1 MAFSFSIVLTALALL
16 LGSSRGFQSQSK
28 RYAHFTTTIARTR
41 TNRSTV
47 TATFLSYG
55 TTNDADISAN
65 EALQRTASHL
75 QKLRNES
82 RKTKPNPI
90 QSIPDQD
97 QDHAAERDT
106 IYQDYLQQSANTLK
120 EELKKLGLP
129 RTGRKPDL
137 ANRLVDYNMKNK
149 YSVQTEEEE
158 ALENVD
164 TPWKDTVPGV
174 PIRTFAGL
182 PLSAVAGQALGN
194 AGFDKPSPI
203 QAGAIPHLARGD
215 SAILHAQTGSGK
227 TLAYLLPITEQL
239 WKDQGK
245 EDAGYAVIMTPTREL
260 AAQVAG
266 IAQALAP
273 PGAVRLIFR
282 PTNLMAESTKEK
294 GQDEYG
300 AYLEDDVGS
309 RNKPRLFIGSGKGIM
324 HSLYG
329 DGKMPASP
337 TSKPEAMF
345 FLRNVRWVVLD
356 EVDRILHV
364 KKSRG
369 EDRFKQHE
377 KPAAVVTSAVA
388 RLTLGRAQIIAA
400 SATVGRPLKREL
412 SRVLGL
418 SGQDC
423 PIVIQGSEQGS
434 PSQQGEEGDKRRP
447 VTIPSI
453 VSHYVTPVKDASSG
467 KLLTSSFEVI
477 KELAK
482 KPRRMLLVLTK
493 GLGLSSKS
501 AVGALKHFK
510 CKPEPMS
517 LLDALEADGT
527 SQLIKLH
534 QDISGASGLGQSNSL
549 QQGNDQT
556 GGEYLFVCGEDTVRG
571 LHLDGLDIVIV
582 VGRPNGPDEY
592 THIAGRTGRAGKAGS
607 VINVVSNENAGSLKS
622 WEHMLEV
629 QFDRVDI
636 KDVSSLP

>member
-1 MAFSFSIVLTALALL
+1 MEKSGGGNIEQERETLYNEYIQQAANALKIQL
-16 LGSSRGFQSQSK
+16 
-28 RYAHFTTTIARTR
+28 
-41 TNRSTV
+41 
-47 TATFLSYG
+47 
-55 TTNDADISAN
+55 
-65 EALQRTASHL
+65 
-75 QKLRNES
+75 
-82 RKTKPNPI
+82 KT
-90 QSIPDQD
+90 
-97 QDHAAERDT
+97 
-106 IYQDYLQQSANTLK
+106 Y
-120 EELKKLGLP
+120 GLP

-137 ANRLVDYNMKNK
+137 AARLVEYEMNK
-149 YSVQTEEEE
+149 KYALFTEEEVAVE
-158 ALENVD
+158 AVE
-164 TPWKDTVPGV
+164 TPWKEKPDKA

-182 PLSAVAGQALGN
+182 SLSAAAGKALGN
-194 AGFDKPSPI
+194 ADFGEPSPI
-203 QAGAIPHLARGD
+203 QAGAIPHLARGG

-239 WKDQGK
+239 WKDQGNS
-245 EDAGYAVIMTPTREL
+245 EAGFAIIMTPTREL

-266 IAQALAP
+266 IAQVLAP
-273 PGAVRLIFR
+273 PGSVRLVFR
-282 PTNLMAESTKEK
+282 PTNLMADSPKER

-300 AYLEDDVGS
+300 AYLDEDSGS
-309 RNKPRLFIGSGKGIM
+309 RFMPRLFIGSGKGIM
-324 HSLYG
+324 QSLYG

-356 EVDRILHV
+356 EVDRVLHV

-388 RLTLGRAQIIAA
+388 RLTLGRAQFIAA

-418 SGQDC
+418 PAQDC
-423 PIVIQGSEQGS
+423 PIVIQG
-434 PSQQGEEGDKRRP
+434 GESASGENGEGRA

-453 VSHYVTPVKDASSG
+453 VSHYVTPVSEASSG
-467 KLLTSSFEVI
+467 KLLTASFEVI

-482 KPRRMLLVLTK
+482 KERKMLLVLTK
-493 GLGLSSKS
+493 GLGMSSKM

-510 CKPEPMS
+510 CKPEPIS

-527 SQLIKLH
+527 NNLIELH
-534 QDISGASGLGQSNSL
+534 QQVSGAAGVGESYFKQSSSGEKSSS
-549 QQGNDQT
+549 T
-556 GGEYLFVCGEDTVRG
+556 GEYLFVCGEDTVRG
-571 LHLDGLDIVIV
+571 LHLDGLDVVIV

-592 THIAGRTGRAGKAGS
+592 THIAGRTGRAGNAGS

-629 QFDRVDI
+629 KFDRVDI
-636 KDVSSLP
+636 KDISKI